1 MLRIPGLICAIL
13 LVFSCKAGPSSS
25 ERSKSQP
32 QIVGSRSDDTATLP
46 ISSTEDEVGDGFTD
60 VDDGLSFN
68 READETSAVSE
79 LEAHS
84 TDQKSGVQFTRPLA
98 VRGLYVNAWAAG
110 SRRRMGALLDLA
122 KRTEINAFVID
133 IKDASGY
140 VSHRTELE
148 FAHEIGATEEVRIRD
163 LSGLLAR
170 LEQERIYPIA
180 RIVIA
185 KDPIVAAARP
195 DLTVQDSAGG
205 VWIDGRGTVWLNPYK
220 QEVWDYHVELARE
233 VAQMGFPEIQWDYV
247 RFPDAPAEER
257 ERAIYPGSGERT
269 KTDAI
274 RGFLSYSRAQL
285 ASIDARV
292 TADVFGLTTS
302 ASRDVGIGQVWESFI
317 DVVDAALPMV
327 YPSHYW
333 TGSFGIETPNAY
345 PYEIVHGA
353 LSDAVRRSAPI
364 EGAASTIPWL
374 QDFTLGDPPYGSAE
388 VRTQIQATY
397 DSGINEWVLWNPG
410 SHYTEGALEPI
421 GGFSEEPLVLI
432 GKTLVPV
439 SLRWELLD
447 TTIVS
452 PDTLPK
458 NPR

>member
-1 MLRIPGLICAIL
+1 MLRIRGLIFVIL
-13 LVFSCKAGPSSS
+13 LFVSCKAGPSTSEQAESQSQIRSESYDTDALLISS
-25 ERSKSQP
+25 AEEEVRDGVTDIAGGLSATFEAGERS
-32 QIVGSRSDDTATLP
+32 A
-46 ISSTEDEVGDGFTD
+46 
-60 VDDGLSFN
+60 LS
-68 READETSAVSE
+68 EQGT
-79 LEAHS
+79 HS

-110 SRRRMGALLDLA
+110 SRRRIDALLDIA

-140 VSHRTELE
+140 VSHHTELE
-148 FAHEIGATEEVRIRD
+148 FAHDIGATEEVRIPD
-163 LSGLLAR
+163 LAGLLAR
-170 LEQERIYPIA
+170 LEQEQIYPIA

-185 KDPIVAAARP
+185 KDPIVAVARP

-205 VWIDGRGTVWLNPYK
+205 VWIDGQGTVWLNPYK
-220 QEVWDYHVELARE
+220 QDVWDYHIGLARE

-247 RFPDAPAEER
+247 RFPDAPPEER
-257 ERAIYPGSGERT
+257 ERATYPDSGERT

-274 RGFLSYSRAQL
+274 RGFLSYSRVQL
-285 ASIDARV
+285 ASVDARV

-302 ASRDVGIGQVWESFI
+302 AYRDVGIGQVWESFI

-333 TGSFGIETPNAY
+333 TGSFGIDTPNAY
-345 PYEIVHGA
+345 PYEIVNSA
-353 LSDAVRRSAPI
+353 LSDAVRRSAHV

-374 QDFTLGDPPYGSAE
+374 QDFTLGDPPYGSEE

-397 DSGINEWVLWNPG
+397 DAGINEWILWNPG
-410 SHYTEGALEPI
+410 SRYTEGALEPI
-421 GGFSEEPLVLI
+421 GGFGEEPLILI

-447 TTIVS
+447 TTLVS
-452 PDTLPK
+452 ADTLPK
-458 NPR
+458 NPG